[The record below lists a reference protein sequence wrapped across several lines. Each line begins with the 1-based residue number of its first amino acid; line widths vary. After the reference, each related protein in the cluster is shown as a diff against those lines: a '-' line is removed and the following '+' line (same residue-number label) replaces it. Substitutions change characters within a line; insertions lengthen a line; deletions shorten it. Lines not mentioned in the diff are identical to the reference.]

1 MAELWDLYD
10 ENRKLV
16 GEVHERG
23 KDLPENRYH
32 IVVDI
37 WTINREGKV
46 LLDQRHPD
54 KHFGLQWECTGGSVL
69 KGEDSIT
76 GAVREIGEE
85 LGIHLNPSQLKQI
98 HSVRVQDRFVD
109 TYVNITDAKIEELV
123 LQETEV
129 VDAKFVSFDELIQMW
144 EKGIVSPR
152 ERFKLYRDKLETI
165 VRELEHCKE

>member
-10 ENRKLV
+10 ENRQFV

-23 KDLPENRYH
+23 KNLPENRYH

-85 LGIHLNPSQLKQI
+85 LGIHLKPSQLKQI

-109 TYVNITDAKIEELV
+109 TYVNITDVKIE
-123 LQETEV
+123 
-129 VDAKFVSFDELIQMW
+129 
-144 EKGIVSPR
+144 
-152 ERFKLYRDKLETI
+152 
-165 VRELEHCKE
+165 